1 MSGLRTTVVMKD
13 GMKLDETK
21 LKEAF
26 NKGPVSFV
34 SLEEKD
40 QPVPKAA
47 YVLMVKGAG

>member
-13 GMKLDETK
+13 GTKLDAAK

-26 NKGPVSFV
+26 NMGPVTFV

-40 QPVPKAA
+40 QAIPEAA
-47 YVLMVKGAG
+47 YMLRVSGAT